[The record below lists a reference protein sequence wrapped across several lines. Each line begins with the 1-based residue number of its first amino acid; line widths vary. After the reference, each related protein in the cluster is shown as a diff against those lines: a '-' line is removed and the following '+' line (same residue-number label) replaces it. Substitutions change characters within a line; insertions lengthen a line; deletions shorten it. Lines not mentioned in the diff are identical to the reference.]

1 MPTNREIYFSLLK
14 ENNKYLNKSVITS
27 LLADAND
34 FEEKMTLYAHFDDE
48 TKNVE
53 RLFNNV
59 SDVKKGIPYQYVLGY
74 SYFLGNKIIVNKD
87 VLIPRQE
94 TEQLSVDTIV
104 YLKKMF
110 KDEPIVIADI
120 CTGSGAIACAL
131 KKEMKTCKVFATDIS
146 KEALEVAKQNVN
158 DVELIECNLVDGL
171 IERNI
176 KLDALVCNP
185 PYIEKVDNI
194 DEQVFKYEPHLAL
207 LANPGIK
214 YYEEIFSK
222 ASKVMKEHY
231 LMAFEI
237 EEDMQNRLIELMN
250 KYLEDVTY
258 VFRKDIYDKTRFL
271 YIIKQLEVQL

>member
-14 ENNKYLNKSVITS
+14 ENNQYLNKSVITS
-27 LLADAND
+27 LLADANEYD
-34 FEEKMTLYAHFDDE
+34 EKMTLYMHFDDE

-53 RLFNNV
+53 RLFNNI
-59 SDVKKGIPYQYVLGY
+59 SDVKKGIPFQYVLGY
-74 SYFLGNKIIVNKD
+74 SFFLGNKIIVNKD

-94 TEQLSVDTIV
+94 TEQLTVDTTV

-110 KDEPIVIADI
+110 KDESIVVADI

-131 KKEMKTCKVFATDIS
+131 EKELKNVKLYATDIS
-146 KEALEVAKQNVN
+146 KEALEVAKQNVKN
-158 DVELIECNLVDGL
+158 VTLIETNLVDGL

-185 PYIEKVDNI
+185 PYIENVKNI
-194 DEQVFKYEPHLAL
+194 DEQVYKYEPHLAL
-207 LANPGIK
+207 LANPGTK

-222 ASKVMKEHY
+222 ASQVMKEHY

-237 EEDMQNRLIELMN
+237 EEDMQEKLIELMN

-271 YIIKQLEVQL
+271 YIIK